1 MEPLTEKTAGQNRI
15 RTSTRCNTCQTNVT
29 RPGHHHLGGPPA
41 KGQMLAELVAD
52 SIGERPLFNVV
63 DDHEDQ
69 TRPTD
74 GGGTDS
80 PQGLSLRT
88 WFNAL
93 RMVCARHG
101 LPFNEGSATY
111 VAQLAAGKRPPVG
124 LMIVAIA
131 LEFGCGLAT
140 RYVTHVN
147 SLSGR
152 SMALVRRQSP
162 SVAQGRLVSA

>member
-1 MEPLTEKTAGQNRI
+1 MSLDPGITI
-15 RTSTRCNTCQTNVT
+15 WRC
-29 RPGHHHLGGPPA
+29 PPA
-41 KGQMLAELVAD
+41 QGQMLAELVAD
-52 SIGERPLFNVV
+52 SIGECLLCNVV

-69 TRPTD
+69 TPPTD

-80 PQGLSLRT
+80 PQGLSLHT

-93 RMVCARHG
+93 RMVRARHE
-101 LPFNEGSATY
+101 LPFNEGVAICA
-111 VAQLAAGKRPPVG
+111 AQLAGGKRPLVD

-147 SLSGR
+147 SLPGL
-152 SMALVRRQSP
+152 SMALVRR
-162 SVAQGRLVSA
+162 